1 MPRESQFTL
10 AGYPD
15 LTGCLADVAGWFMQ
29 TAIRPRREAAYVVAL
44 SFGSVVCGRFYAFE
58 RSFSSNYVC
67 VIAETGSGKQ
77 DIYRAVN
84 ILVEKMRCPGLLL
97 NANSF
102 TSDAGCHA
110 AIATQPQAICLMDEF
125 GSIMQAMNASAIS
138 QTALTTLTRAFTSAD
153 STLTPKSYSD
163 KDPESPKHQII
174 VRPALTLLGFG
185 NPDDIAG
192 NLTHEAF
199 TSGQLSRYLFFKM
212 GNEPVY
218 MNSVMR
224 DPPEKVI
231 TELRRIILNA
241 QQLEDECVFQPYNT
255 HIPPTV
261 CTLERGDI
269 NTIDLDYHQQEEVFS
284 AKDEI
289 KKALLT
295 RQLEKGKRLAIV
307 LSLLGTYG
315 ADLESPII
323 TQKSLVDALSIVRKS
338 DELILSIL
346 DGMRTYGTRI
356 HNAAE
361 EVKAYLDT
369 QFESGFE
376 KVSSADAARACTTY
390 YKKCNSQARQQV
402 FALLDD
408 EGIATIQDGKGKNA
422 PFYFTENRA
431 AGCIE
436 RDARIAGGIF

>member
-1 MPRESQFTL
+1 MSEPRFSL
-10 AGYPD
+10 LGYPD
-15 LTGCLADVAGWFMQ
+15 LTGCLADVADWFMQ

-84 ILVEKMRCPGLLL
+84 TLVEKMRCPGLLL

-110 AIATQPQAICLMDEF
+110 AIATQPQAICLIDEF
-125 GSIMQAMNASAIS
+125 GSILQAMSDNIIS
-138 QTALTTLTRAFTSAD
+138 QTALTTLTRAFTSVD

-163 KDPESPKHQII
+163 KDTESPKHQII

-192 NLTHEAF
+192 NLTREAF

-218 MNSVMR
+218 MNTVTR
-224 DPPEKVI
+224 DPPNKVI
-231 TELRRIILNA
+231 NELRRVILNV
-241 QQLEDECVFQPYNT
+241 QQLGDECVLQSNNT
-255 HIPPTV
+255 HIPPTI
-261 CTLERGDI
+261 CTLEEGDI
-269 NTIDLDYHQQEEVFS
+269 NTKDLDYHQQEEVFS

-295 RQLEKGKRLAIV
+295 RRLEKGKRLAIV
-307 LSLLGTYG
+307 LSLLGKYG
-315 ADLESPII
+315 ADLDKPII
-323 TQKSLVDALSIVRKS
+323 SQRALADALSIVQKS
-338 DELILSIL
+338 DEIILSIL
-346 DGMRTYGTRI
+346 DGMKPYSPRI
-356 HNAAE
+356 YDAAG
-361 EVKAYLDT
+361 EVRAYLEL

-376 KVSSADAARACTTY
+376 KVSSADAAKACMTY
-390 YKKCNSQARQQV
+390 KRCNSQARQQV
-402 FALLDD
+402 FSLLDD

-422 PFYFTENRA
+422 PIYFKENRT

-436 RDARIAGGIF
+436 RDARIAGGIL

>member
-1 MPRESQFTL
+1 MSESRFTL
-10 AGYPD
+10 SGYPD
-15 LTGCLADVAGWFMQ
+15 LTGCLADVADWFMQ

-58 RSFSSNYVC
+58 RSFSSNYIC

-84 ILVEKMRCPGLLL
+84 TLVEKMRCPGLLL

-110 AIATQPQAICLMDEF
+110 AIATQPQAICLIDEF
-125 GSIMQAMNASAIS
+125 GSILQAMNASAIS

-163 KDPESPKHQII
+163 KDTESPKHQLI

-192 NLTHEAF
+192 NLTQEAF

-218 MNSVMR
+218 MNTATR

-231 TELRRIILNA
+231 TELRRVILNV
-241 QQLEDECVFQPYNT
+241 QQLGDECVFQPYNT
-255 HIPPTV
+255 HIPPTI
-261 CTLERGDI
+261 CTLEGGDI
-269 NTIDLDYHQQEEVFS
+269 NTKDLDYRQQEEVFS

-289 KKALLT
+289 KKALLS
-295 RQLEKGKRLAIV
+295 RRLEKGKRLAIV

-323 TQKSLVDALSIVRKS
+323 TQKSLVDALSIVLKS
-338 DELILSIL
+338 DELILSVL
-346 DGMRTYGTRI
+346 DGMRTYGARI
-356 HNAAE
+356 YKAAE
-361 EVKAYLDT
+361 EVKAYLDI

-422 PFYFTENRA
+422 PFYFKENRA